1 MANYDIKILHK
12 RILKV
17 LELVD
22 KTCQT
27 HGLTYYIWAGT
38 MIGAVRHHGF
48 IPWDD
53 DIDIAMPR
61 EDYDRLIVHCREWLP
76 EPLEMICAEDDSTY
90 PLPFAKIQ
98 DASTTLIE
106 RKHMVTGAA

>member
-27 HGLTYYIWAGT
+27 HGLTYYISAGT

-53 DIDIAMPR
+53 DIDVIMFR
-61 EDYDRLIVHCREWLP
+61 EDYEKFEENISKRKICKIDRRR
-76 EPLEMICAEDDSTY
+76 IC
-90 PLPFAKIQ
+90 
-98 DASTTLIE
+98 
-106 RKHMVTGAA
+106 